1 MKAKYKSLIKFNIVF
16 ILIGVGSI
24 WIGYDAYLVAKDS
37 EDWTAVD
44 ATVIASWVDDV
55 KFTGPEPTSDV
66 RPTIVPGETSY
77 FPHIKYNFTVNS
89 QLYLGTSWYAGEVNS
104 AEDTIAE
111 AEARIADYPPGT
123 VITIYYDSSNPDN
136 NTVFKGVHLIHFVF
150 QFIGIVFLG
159 WALVSISIIIL
170 ISLIR
175 WIIKL
180 LNRKKCKRC
189 GTKNL
194 QKELYCKKCGVRI

>member
-1 MKAKYKSLIKFNIVF
+1 MKAKYKSLIKFNILF
-16 ILIGVGSI
+16 LLIGIGSI

-37 EDWTAVD
+37 EDWTAVN
-44 ATVIASWVDDV
+44 ATVIASWVDAV
-55 KFTGPEPTSDV
+55 EFTGPEPTSDV

-77 FPHIKYNFTVNS
+77 YPHIKYNFTINS
-89 QLYLGTSWYAGEVNS
+89 QLYLGDSWYAGGVNS

-111 AEARIADYPPGT
+111 AETRIANYSRGT
-123 VITIYYDSSNPDN
+123 VITIYYDAANPDSN
-136 NTVFKGVHLIHFVF
+136 AVFSGVHLIHFVF

-159 WALVSISIIIL
+159 WAVLSISVIVF

-180 LNRKKCKRC
+180 LKRKKCKRC
-189 GTKNL
+189 GTKNP
-194 QKELYCKKCGVRI
+194 QKELYCKKCGARV